1 MFPESKRHNKLMQ
14 RMGSVLVNRKSD
26 FVDMLDSADINA
38 SMYDDTEA
46 LIDKY
51 VDNLPDNNDLQVMS
65 AFVLEDAERSGF
77 DGKIDNDDVY
87 GNYEVFYHYWQN
99 EDQSNAVGA
108 IAGAISGVA
117 NLGSKAVDLRTQ
129 KKFGA
134 TQAAQKKAESKTE
147 LIKAVIEQKKA
158 KADQEKAK
166 AETSAKKT
174 KYWLIGGGIFVGL
187 IAIGMTIY
195 FVRRK

>member
-1 MFPESKRHNKLMQ
+1 MHPASNRHNKLMQ

-26 FVDMLDSADINA
+26 FVDMLDSADVNA
-38 SMYDDTEA
+38 SMYDETEE
-46 LIDKY
+46 LINKY
-51 VDNLPDNNDLQVMS
+51 IDNLPDNSDLQVMS
-65 AFVLEDAERSGF
+65 SFVLEDVEKSNF

-87 GNYEVFYHYWQN
+87 GNYEVFYHYWQPEN
-99 EDQSNAVGA
+99 QSNAGGA
-108 IAGAISGVA
+108 VAGAIKGVA
-117 NLGSKAVDLRTQ
+117 DLGSKAVDLRTQ
-129 KKFGA
+129 KKYGA
-134 TQAAQKKAESKTE
+134 TLTAQKKQESKTE

-166 AETSAKKT
+166 AEASAKKT

-195 FVRRK
+195 FVRKK